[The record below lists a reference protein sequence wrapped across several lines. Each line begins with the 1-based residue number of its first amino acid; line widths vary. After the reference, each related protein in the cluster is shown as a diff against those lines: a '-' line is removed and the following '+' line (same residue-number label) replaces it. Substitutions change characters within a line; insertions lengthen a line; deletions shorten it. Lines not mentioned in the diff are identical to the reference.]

1 MKQEKIKPHNFCETP
16 EEKCTMNYCDD
27 NGCMNRK
34 RELVEPKIERSYSEE
49 DMKIAFNSNI
59 KDWISFEEFIEQFK
73 NK

>member
-16 EEKCTMNYCDD
+16 EEKCTMNYFDD

-34 RELVEPKIERSYSEE
+34 RELVQPKIERSYSEE
-49 DMKIAFNSNI
+49 DMKEAFNGFKSG
-59 KDWISFEEFIEQFK
+59 KSFIEWFEQFK